1 MASIYRRPE
10 TNYIWITYKG
20 EDGKRKRVNTGY
32 RWDNNIERF
41 QAEKLAKAKTFEE
54 LKNKPIKERGG
65 WDWIP
70 EFIEARWGQKKNGT
84 LNLRKK
90 YYFTF
95 RKFVDEKGIAIPG
108 AVRRE
113 HASMFLEW
121 RKQQGAGRNTAIAE
135 IKVMGTILEEAVAR
149 GYMTANPFRKLGFKQ
164 EEQKHKVPWTPQ
176 QVEVALAAAEE
187 VERFGWLHVALLLGR
202 YQAIRLNQCQAPL
215 VDVDLRRRIIHYP
228 DSIVKGGKGYSQPI
242 DPEFYPIL
250 CEIVE
255 HRRKL
260 GKSTLCD
267 LPLCSS
273 VLIRR
278 FLDGLSERDGD
289 GGFRLLCHHGLR
301 ATWITQAALSGVITE
316 TLAKRFVNHAS
327 SEVHAIYQRITA
339 TDLLPM
345 LDAFVLA
352 RNKQEEALP
361 HLGKS

>member
-70 EFIEARWGQKKNGT
+70 EFIEARWGQKKNET

-149 GYMTANPFRKLGFKQ
+149 GFMTANPFRKLGFKQ
-164 EEQKHKVPWTPQ
+164 EEQKRKVPWTPQ

-202 YQAIRLNQCQAPL
+202 YQAIRLNQCQVPI
-215 VDVDLRRRIIHYP
+215 VDVDLRSRIIHYS
-228 DSIVKGGKGYSQPI
+228 DWLVKGGKGYSQPI

-250 CEIVE
+250 CDMVE

-289 GGFRLLCHHGLR
+289 GGFKLLCHHGLR
-301 ATWITQAALSGVITE
+301 ATWITQAALAGIPE

-339 TDLLPM
+339 DDLMPM
-345 LDAFVLA
+345 LDALVLA
-352 RNKQEEALP
+352 RNKQAAL
-361 HLGKS
+361 LLE

>member
-20 EDGKRKRVNTGY
+20 EDGTRKRVNTGY

-54 LKNKPIKERGG
+54 MKNKPIHERGG
-65 WDWIP
+65 WDWVP
-70 EFIEARWGQKKNGT
+70 GFIEARWGQKQNGT
-84 LNLRKK
+84 LGLRKK
-90 YYFTF
+90 YYHTF
-95 RKFVDEKGIAIPG
+95 RKFVGEKGIAIPG
-108 AVRRE
+108 AIRRE
-113 HASMFLEW
+113 HASMYLEW
-121 RKQQGAGRNTAIAE
+121 RKQTGAGRNTAIAE

-164 EEQKHKVPWTPQ
+164 EEQKHKTSWTPE
-176 QVEVALAAAEE
+176 QVMVAIEAAEE

-202 YQAIRLNQCQAPL
+202 YQAIRLNQGQAPL
-215 VDVDLRRRIIHYP
+215 VDVDLRRRIIHYS

-260 GKSTLCD
+260 GKSTLCE

-278 FLDGLSERDGD
+278 FLDGLSENDDG
-289 GGFRLLCHHGLR
+289 FKLLCHHGLR

-352 RNKQEEALP
+352 RNKQAALP
-361 HLGKS
+361 LPGRC

>member
-1 MASIYRRPE
+1 MASIYKRPE
-10 TNYIWITYKG
+10 TSYIWITYKG

-41 QAEKLAKAKTFEE
+41 QAEKLAKLKTFEE

-65 WDWIP
+65 WDWVP
-70 EFIEARWGQKKNGT
+70 EFIEARWGQKQNGT
-84 LNLRKK
+84 LGLRKK

-95 RKFVDEKGIAIPG
+95 RKFADEKEIAVPG

-113 HASMFLEW
+113 HASMYLEW
-121 RKQQGAGRNTAIAE
+121 RKQTGAGRNTAIAE

-149 GYMTANPFRKLGFKQ
+149 GFMTANPFRKLGFKQ
-164 EEQKHKVPWTPQ
+164 EEQKRKVPWTPQ
-176 QVEVALAAAEE
+176 QVEVALVAAEE

-202 YQAIRLNQCQAPL
+202 YQAIRLNQCQVPL

-228 DSIVKGGKGYSQPI
+228 DWLVKGGKGYSQPI

-250 CEIVE
+250 CDMVE

-260 GKSTLCD
+260 GKSTLCE

-278 FLDGLSERDGD
+278 FLDGLAERNGD
-289 GGFRLLCHHGLR
+289 GGFKLLCHHGLR
-301 ATWITQAALSGVITE
+301 ATWITQAALAGIPE

-339 TDLLPM
+339 DDLMPM
-345 LDAFVLA
+345 LDALVLA
-352 RNKQEEALP
+352 RNKQAMLP
-361 HLGKS
+361 PVGKS

>member
-20 EDGKRKRVNTGY
+20 EDGTRKRVNTGY

-54 LKNKPIKERGG
+54 MKNKPIHERGG
-65 WDWIP
+65 WDWVP
-70 EFIEARWGQKKNGT
+70 GFIEARWGQKQNGT
-84 LNLRKK
+84 LGLRKK
-90 YYFTF
+90 YYHTF
-95 RKFVDEKGIAIPG
+95 RKFVGEKGIAIPG
-108 AVRRE
+108 AIRRE
-113 HASMFLEW
+113 HASMYLEW
-121 RKQQGAGRNTAIAE
+121 RKQTGAGRNTAIAE

-164 EEQKHKVPWTPQ
+164 EEQKHKTSWTPE
-176 QVEVALAAAEE
+176 QVMVAIEAAEE

-215 VDVDLRRRIIHYP
+215 VDVDLRRRIIHYS

-260 GKSTLCD
+260 GKSTLCE

-278 FLDGLSERDGD
+278 FLDGLSENDDG
-289 GGFRLLCHHGLR
+289 FKLLCHHGLR

-352 RNKQEEALP
+352 RNKQAALP
-361 HLGKS
+361 LPGRC

>member
-20 EDGKRKRVNTGY
+20 EDGTRKRVNTGY

-54 LKNKPIKERGG
+54 MKNKPIHERGG
-65 WDWIP
+65 WDWVP
-70 EFIEARWGQKKNGT
+70 GFIEARWGQKQNGT
-84 LNLRKK
+84 LGLRKK
-90 YYFTF
+90 YYHTF
-95 RKFVDEKGIAIPG
+95 RKFVGEKGIAIPG
-108 AVRRE
+108 AIRRE
-113 HASMFLEW
+113 HASMYLEW
-121 RKQQGAGRNTAIAE
+121 RKQTGAGRNTAIAE

-164 EEQKHKVPWTPQ
+164 EEQKHKTSWTPE
-176 QVEVALAAAEE
+176 QVMVAIEAAEE

-260 GKSTLCD
+260 GKSTLCE

-278 FLDGLSERDGD
+278 FLDGLSENDDG
-289 GGFRLLCHHGLR
+289 FKLLCHHGLR

-352 RNKQEEALP
+352 RNKQAALP
-361 HLGKS
+361 LPGRC